1 MRVQCK
7 KCKRNLTG
15 EAIKHLEGKID
26 KIVCPC
32 EDEAKTK
39 YLKEF
44 DEFIDRLGRENGLTS
59 Y

>member
-32 EDEAKTK
+32 EDKTKTK
-39 YLKEF
+39 YLREF